1 MNIAVETTPTTTEG
15 RALVNFAIDRL
26 ALSPLNPR
34 QSVSDAEIEALAGSI
49 RSVGLLQNLAGIEE
63 DGKIG
68 IVAGG
73 RRLRALKLIA
83 EQDGKAD
90 MSVPVILAEN
100 TLEAQAWANSENVA
114 RAALHPAEEI
124 RAYRKMAETSA
135 PLETIAKAFAVTV
148 RQVKGRMRL
157 ADLPEPI
164 LKALAADE
172 ITLDAAAAYTV
183 SADPERQ
190 VEVYERMKTFWHGQE
205 PKQIKRNLM
214 AESGDGDD
222 KHVRFVGREAYEAAG
237 GAIREDLF
245 GEQTFFLDRELLAK
259 LAEDKLEAV
268 AKEIW
273 GKGWKWVETSLERP
287 DWNILSKM
295 ERTYPEQA
303 ELSEEDGARY
313 DELQDLID
321 DGQASDGEVEEFEAL
336 ANKLG
341 EESYS
346 ADQMAHAG
354 VVLYL
359 DYRGEIDSEY
369 GLIKPQDHA
378 AAVDAGIC
386 RSVTKSGSTTAE
398 KKGPYSAALAED
410 LAKVRTGAIQ
420 TALLTKPELA
430 VDLLTFLLSTPVY
443 DWMHPLG
450 LRTDLADNA
459 PDDDEGLVLPEALQ
473 GKSHASPMEAKK
485 AAKSFTEF
493 RAKPK
498 KERNRLLTESIAK
511 LFSTKL
517 AGEKYGDLGEAVAN
531 MAATDVRAVWT
542 PTEGFLNRLKAAQL
556 DAIMGEIKGKAVTAD
571 FSKLKKKDKAAFL
584 HRLFNEET
592 ARKDLDA
599 AAQARIAAWL
609 PEGMAVKQPQAKG
622 GKSSPPK

>member
-1 MNIAVETTPTTTEG
+1 MNTAVETTPTTTEG
-15 RALVNFAIDRL
+15 RALENFAIDRL
-26 ALSPLNPR
+26 VLSPLNPR

-100 TLEAQAWANSENVA
+100 SLEAQAWANSENVA

-124 RAYRKMAETSA
+124 RAYRKMAETGA
-135 PLETIAKAFAVTV
+135 PVETIAKAFAVTV
-148 RQVKGRMRL
+148 RHVKGRMRL

-164 LKALAADE
+164 LEALAADE

-190 VEVYERMKTFWHGQE
+190 LEVFERMKTFWHGQE
-205 PKQIKRNLM
+205 PQQIKRNLM
-214 AESGDGDD
+214 AESGDGTD

-245 GEQTFFLDRELLAK
+245 GEQIFFLDRELLAK
-259 LAEDKLEAV
+259 LAEEKLEAV
-268 AKEIW
+268 AKEIR
-273 GKGWKWVETSLERP
+273 GKGWKWVETALERP

-303 ELSEEDGARY
+303 ELSEEDAARY
-313 DELQDLID
+313 DELAELID
-321 DGQASDGEVEEFEAL
+321 RGDATLEEQEDFKRL
-336 ANKLG
+336 D
-341 EESYS
+341 EESFS
-346 ADQMAHAG
+346 TDQMAHAG

-359 DYRGEIDSEY
+359 DYRGEFDSEY

-378 AAVDAGIC
+378 ASVDAGIC

-420 TALLTKPELA
+420 TALLAKPELA

-443 DWMHPLG
+443 DRMHPLG
-450 LRTDLADNA
+450 LRTDRADNA
-459 PDDDEGLVLPEALQ
+459 PDDDEGLDLPEALQ
-473 GKSHASPMEAKK
+473 GKSLPAPMEAKK
-485 AAKSFTEF
+485 AAKTFTAF

-517 AGEKYGDLGEAVAN
+517 AGEKYGDLAEAVADL
-531 MAATDVRAVWT
+531 AATDVRAVWT
-542 PTEGFLNRLKAAQL
+542 PTEGFFNRLKAAQL
-556 DAIMGEIKGKAVTAD
+556 DAILGEVKGKAVTAD
-571 FSKLKKKDKAAFL
+571 FTKLKKKDKTAFL

-622 GKSSPPK
+622 GKSSPSKA